1 MKKPL
6 YSREGASIEIHG
18 PRGVYRRP
26 GNYGAEGYVYQGY
39 APLPAFD
46 GNYAVIG
53 SWIIGNEPGGM
64 GIREDVNPVTT
75 NLSRFV
81 PHYFE

>member
-1 MKKPL
+1 MARGMKA
-6 YSREGASIEIHG
+6 EVVA
-18 PRGVYRRP
+18 VYAVDP
-26 GNYGAEGYVYQGY
+26 PSYVYQGY

-53 SWIIGNEPGGM
+53 SWIIGDEPGGM

-81 PHYFE
+81 PHYLV